1 VPGIV
6 IVGAQ
11 WGDEGKGKLT
21 DLLAERA
28 DVIVRFQGGN
38 NAGHTIVRDGQEFKF
53 HLIPSGILYPDKAC
67 VIGNGVVIDPGV
79 LIGELE
85 GLRRQ
90 GIDIGG
96 LRISANAHLIMPYHV
111 LLDTAGEA
119 RLGKL
124 EIGTTKRGIGPC
136 YADKAARL
144 GIRVQDLLDAKILR
158 KKIMAA
164 MEPKKQMLRPFAKDP
179 RLDLHAMTEEYL
191 RYGHRLEP
199 FIADTAHLC
208 WEALD
213 SGRTVI
219 FEGAQG
225 TLLDL
230 DHGTYPFVTSSN
242 PIAGAACVGAGV
254 GPADID
260 EVWGVAKAYAT
271 RVGAGPFPTE
281 LDDDLGAYIRE
292 RGGERGT
299 TTGRDRRCGWIDLVA
314 LRYAARINRLSAL
327 AVTKLDVLAGIDPLR
342 VAVRYRSSEGAR
354 LDELPYHQS
363 VLHGAQP
370 EYEEL
375 PGFDTEISDRR
386 SEADL
391 PREARDYLDFVAE
404 NVGVPI
410 RLVGVGPGR
419 EQVIW
424 MGEAARRVAIGPS
437 AAGIPRERPSGPVT
451 LATGGGLHSR
461 NHPSTSSRGGPDK
474 WLSRRSFRPRS
485 GMPRARSSSS
495 RKSSSPAPAMRLP
508 PNGAGCRGRPSR
520 RSTASRDR
528 TGLRPSSTSSRG
540 AAS

>member
-1 VPGIV
+1 MPGIV

-28 DVIVRFQGGN
+28 DLVVRFQGGN
-38 NAGHTIVRDGQEFKF
+38 NAGHTIVRDGEEFKF
-53 HLIPSGILYPDKAC
+53 HLIPSGILYPGKTC
-67 VIGNGVVIDPGV
+67 VIGNGVVIDPAV
-79 LIGELE
+79 LIGELD
-85 GLRRQ
+85 GLRRR
-90 GIDIGG
+90 GIDPGG

-111 LLDTAGEA
+111 MLDTAGEA
-119 RLGKL
+119 KLGKL

-164 MEPKKQMLRPFAKDP
+164 LEPKQQMLRPFLRDP
-179 RLDLHAMTEEYL
+179 KLDLHAMTEEYL
-191 RYGHRLEP
+191 RYGHRIEP
-199 FIADTAHLC
+199 FVADTAHLC

-213 SGRTVI
+213 AGRTVI

-260 EVWGVAKAYAT
+260 EVWGVAKAYTT

-281 LDDDLGAYIRE
+281 LDDELGARIRE

-299 TTGRDRRCGWIDLVA
+299 TTGRDRRAGWLDLVA
-314 LRYAARINRLSAL
+314 LRYAVRLNTLSAL
-327 AVTKLDVLAGIDPLR
+327 AITKLDVLSGIDPLR
-342 VAVRYRSSEGAR
+342 VAVRYRSSEGAL

-363 VLHGAQP
+363 VLHAAEA

-375 PGFDTEISDRR
+375 PGFDDELGACR
-386 SEADL
+386 SAAEL
-391 PREARDYLDFVAE
+391 PRQARDYLDFVSEHA
-404 NVGVPI
+404 GAPI

-424 MGEAARRVAIGPS
+424 MGEAERHLR
-437 AAGIPRERPSGPVT
+437 AA
-451 LATGGGLHSR
+451 
-461 NHPSTSSRGGPDK
+461 
-474 WLSRRSFRPRS
+474 
-485 GMPRARSSSS
+485 
-495 RKSSSPAPAMRLP
+495 
-508 PNGAGCRGRPSR
+508 
-520 RSTASRDR
+520 
-528 TGLRPSSTSSRG
+528 
-540 AAS
+540 